1 MGADSLF
8 SFPCWNGPEES
19 VAPAMLVV
27 AVRDH
32 VDREALDA
40 QIRLLTEQFDAR
52 IEKLDTPNI
61 DISSKTLRSWVDQE
75 KSLRYYV
82 KDSVI
87 QYIEEHNLYKGCEL

>member
-1 MGADSLF
+1 M
-8 SFPCWNGPEES
+8 
-19 VAPAMLVV
+19 V